1 MVETA
6 HMRCPCQVG
15 MLMRPKFQNTGHM
28 FKAEFEFKT
37 RSQRSPYWNSG
48 IRTFTDKRHAMN
60 WASYMERK
68 NGWKEIGYWEHN
80 D

>member
-1 MVETA
+1 
-6 HMRCPCQVG
+6 
-15 MLMRPKFQNTGHM
+15 M

-37 RSQRSPYWNSG
+37 RSQRNPYWNSG

-68 NGWKEIGYWEHN
+68 NEWKEIGYWEHN

>member
-1 MVETA
+1 
-6 HMRCPCQVG
+6 
-15 MLMRPKFQNTGHM
+15 M

-37 RSQRSPYWNSG
+37 RSQRNPYWNSG

-68 NGWKEIGYWEHN
+68 NGWKETGYWEHN